1 MKRLVPLVLCGLL
14 AAPAAQAQFG
24 VKAGVNA
31 AVLDGQ
37 NLSTS
42 TKFRTTHHVGVFY
55 EAKLFGP
62 LSVQPELQYS
72 LQGGSFKS
80 EAADFATKLHYLN
93 APVLAKVRLARAYVE
108 AGPQLGLLL
117 KAREE
122 GRLMV
127 GETNDGTAVYGSDDR
142 GAWNRYKKADLSLC
156 VGAGVKLLAGLSV
169 GARFVA
175 GLSDVNEARH
185 ISGVNDERL
194 RNRVFQGFV
203 AYQLP

>member
-1 MKRLVPLVLCGLL
+1 MKRFLSLCLLGLL
-14 AAPAAQAQFG
+14 GTTAAQAQLG
-24 VKAGVNA
+24 VKAGLNA

-37 NLSTS
+37 DISASTR
-42 TKFRTTHHVGVFY
+42 FRTSHHVGVFY
-55 EAKLFGP
+55 EAKVLGP

-80 EAADFATKLHYLN
+80 ALADFDTKLHYLN
-93 APVLAKVRLARAYVE
+93 APLLAKVRFARVYVE

-122 GRLMV
+122 GRVMT
-127 GETNDGTAVYGSDDR
+127 GQDEDGVAVFGSDDR
-142 GAWNRYKKADLSLC
+142 GAWNRYKKADLSFC
-156 VGAGVKLLAGLSV
+156 VGAGFKLFAGLSV

-175 GLSDVNEARH
+175 GLNDVNAVRH

-203 AYQLP
+203 AFQLP